1 MSGTPE
7 HPLAVRSPVRLLP
20 DPRRVIVK
28 PFIPGDTLFGN
39 GQTRVKLVIDRV
51 MNLPEEGVVATL
63 DDTRRSF
70 GERHR
75 ELDGYFTRHFDLVA
89 GHIDGSQM
97 SDERRLL
104 IGAYFSQEYSIEA
117 TALNNP
123 SLVVAPDQSG
133 LGPDELRVIMSL
145 RAIGEGH
152 LSSIEFRSGVI
163 DGGGVVRIDEPTGF
177 AGTGQRFSAYLDK
190 HLFTTRL
197 HELGAAN
204 EIADSILS
212 SMPDLFTE
220 DEVQA
225 AITEHDRQESD
236 RALAYETA
244 RVMHWLASSNYQ
256 LRFDEDTDVSERV
269 IFPAGPTESH
279 GMEDARFVR
288 FIDDDGSG
296 RYFAT
301 YTAYDGFQVLPQLIE
316 TYDFVTFR
324 MATLSGPR
332 ASNKGMALFPRMIN
346 GRYAALSRFDSQ
358 NNYVMFSDE
367 VRYWD
372 NAVILQMPR
381 HPWELVQIG
390 NCGSPIETEG
400 GWLVITHGVGP
411 MRQYV
416 LSAILLDLDDPT
428 RVLGYLPEPLLKA
441 SDDERDGY
449 VPNVVY
455 SCGSLIHSG
464 RLILPYAYADEATR
478 VATLDVDDLLDRFE
492 L

>member
-1 MSGTPE
+1 MSDPGV
-7 HPLAVRSPVRLLP
+7 LAVRTPLHLRP
-20 DPRRVIVK
+20 DPGRVIVK
-28 PFIPGDTLFGN
+28 PFIPGDILFGN
-39 GQTRVKLVIDRV
+39 GHSRVKSVIDRV
-51 MNLPEEGVVATL
+51 MSLSDDVVVRTLEE
-63 DDTRRSF
+63 TRHSF
-70 GERHR
+70 GKRHR
-75 ELDGYFTRHFDLVA
+75 DLDGYFRRHFDLVA
-89 GHIDGSQM
+89 TYVEDPRT
-97 SDERRLL
+97 SDDRRLL
-104 IGAYFSQEYSIEA
+104 IGAYFSHEYSVEA

-123 SLVVAPDQSG
+123 SLVVAPDQDG
-133 LGPDELRVIMSL
+133 LGFDELRVIMSL

-152 LSSIEFRSGVI
+152 LSSIEFRSGVV
-163 DGGGVVRIDEPTGF
+163 DGDGALRIDTPSTYSE
-177 AGTGQRFSAYLDK
+177 TGQRFSAYLDK
-190 HLFTTRL
+190 PLFVTRL
-197 HELGAAN
+197 NELGAAN
-204 EIADSILS
+204 EIAHSILA

-236 RALAYETA
+236 RAMAFETA

-256 LRFDEDTDVSERV
+256 LRFEEDTDLSERV

-288 FIDDDGSG
+288 FIEDDGSA

-324 MATLSGPR
+324 IATLSGPR
-332 ASNKGMALFPRMIN
+332 AANKGMALFPRKIG

-372 NAVILQMPR
+372 NAVLLAVPASS
-381 HPWELVQIG
+381 WELVQTG
-390 NCGSPIETEG
+390 NCGSPIETDA

-411 MRQYV
+411 MRRYV
-416 LSAILLDLDDPT
+416 LSAILLDLEDPT
-428 RVLGYLPEPLLKA
+428 RVLGYLPEPLL
-441 SDDERDGY
+441 SGGDDERDGY

-455 SCGSLIHSG
+455 SCGSLIHAG

-478 VATLDVDDLLDRFE
+478 VATVDLDTLLSR
-492 L
+492 LVT